1 MPGRGKLRLNIF
13 VTASGRP
20 VSTDLLETAAR
31 ALGPMCERVVFLGG
45 ATISLWLTDPA
56 ARPPRVTVDVDVVA
70 DVVTLGSYERFQQH
84 LRDRG
89 FAEDS
94 QSNVICRW
102 THRDTGLILDAVP
115 LESRLAG
122 FEGQWHRPGVANAE
136 VRELPSGARIRVVPP
151 PFLLATK
158 LEAFADRGGDDC
170 LASRDFEDVVL
181 LVDGRSELA
190 GEVRAGPSELID
202 YIGGEVTRVLAL
214 PTSEYG
220 IEGAL
225 PGPGAAARAA
235 SVTLPRLRALADRS
249 LEIG

>member
-1 MPGRGKLRLNIF
+1 M
-13 VTASGRP
+13 S
-20 VSTDLLETAAR
+20 
-31 ALGPMCERVVFLGG
+31 ERVVFLGG

-70 DVVTLGSYERFQQH
+70 EVVTLGSYERFQQE

-94 QSNVICRW
+94 ESGVICRW

-122 FEGQWHRPGVANAE
+122 FEGHWHRPGVANFE
-136 VRELPSGARIRVVPP
+136 VRELPSGIRIRAVPP

-170 LASRDFEDVVL
+170 LASRDFEDIVL
-181 LVDGRSELA
+181 LVDGRSELVA
-190 GEVRAGPSELID
+190 EVRAGPSELVT
-202 YIGGEVTRVLAL
+202 YVGSELTRVLAL

-235 SVTLPRLRALADRS
+235 TVTLPRLRALAEPS
-249 LEIG
+249 IEID